1 MAWWAMPTLQIDSC
15 LIDCCI
21 ITINTPFQ
29 INKINL
35 AWWAMPTLREVT
47 NPMNLDSFKNKI
59 RYITN
64 EQGIKTDVLI
74 PLVIW
79 DNILEALNLETSQDT
94 DSKTE
99 LIADLKQSLL
109 DAQEGKTFP
118 LEELWQDIEQ

>member
-1 MAWWAMPTLQIDSC
+1 
-15 LIDCCI
+15 
-21 ITINTPFQ
+21 
-29 INKINL
+29 
-35 AWWAMPTLREVT
+35 
-47 NPMNLDSFKNKI
+47 MNLDSFKNKI

-64 EQGIKTDVLI
+64 EQGIKTDIVI
-74 PLVIW
+74 PLVMW
-79 DNILEALNLETSQDT
+79 DNILEALNLETSQDR

>member
-1 MAWWAMPTLQIDSC
+1 
-15 LIDCCI
+15 
-21 ITINTPFQ
+21 
-29 INKINL
+29 
-35 AWWAMPTLREVT
+35 
-47 NPMNLDSFKNKI
+47 MNLDSFKNQI

-74 PLVIW
+74 PLVMW
-79 DNILEALNLETSQDT
+79 NNILEALNLETSQDR

-118 LEELWQDIEQ
+118 LEELWEDIEQ